1 MAIVNS
7 YLLLLSPVILQFM
20 IHINTNGHL
29 ISFQVLASLNNNA
42 MNSLM
47 HALLWTYVCIYFRN
61 IFKNEITGL

>member
-1 MAIVNS
+1 
-7 YLLLLSPVILQFM
+7 M